1 MAGLVRP
8 RGTFAHAV
16 LIAWGLGQGLTLAA
30 TLELRFPLGR
40 VAYQTNETI
49 DLAVVRSDAAA
60 LAAGEL
66 RLTVTG
72 DDGST
77 LAFAFPAKAAA
88 VRDGQARAT
97 EHLHLNGRLLRP
109 GNYAVEVACDGAT
122 AQGKF
127 DLHSHVRKSS
137 FTIADW
143 SWHGEGG
150 RRHQVIGEG
159 SMGYNVTYKQ
169 ANGDASI
176 RGGLNFMRG
185 MVLGGAHQLDG
196 NLLNDWS
203 DPYVLREGRIR
214 ASREAMKDRTQPN
227 CIGVHFYDEPGLT
240 WNKHPETGEF
250 VPYNIPAQDRAWKGA
265 HGADAPQYHKVS
277 PNHPASVARW
287 REMNVWKQRFME
299 ACWKHVASGVNL
311 VRPDWLTAT
320 QTQYGWDAFSDGYYF
335 NIARALPV
343 INGHGWYSDVYWLNL
358 APPMASEFGRMRDWH
373 RPCWYMPTWWQ
384 MNTAHTRMEQAM
396 SFIQG
401 IEGMM
406 WPGSPAWAPSQ
417 DNGMPGIV
425 EMNRLM
431 LRLGPIFT
439 TMPVDRSPVAL
450 LYSISQGIESQVR
463 SGMKDTRY
471 SNGHIRTTLAF
482 YAASMRNQ
490 TPLLPVVEEDILDG
504 TVAASHK
511 AIILSKVEY
520 LDPRV
525 IRALEDYAAGGGKV
539 LLDNECKVEVKGA
552 EKLGLQMDYA
562 YHNQLEGRHGQEDY
576 TTLNFM
582 KNVEQLAKDLRKK
595 LAALGIAPVFACDSL
610 DILGRRQAFGDIE
623 YLFAV
628 NMSPDAEM
636 QWKNTVRGTMATI
649 CVPDDGRP
657 VYDAILGG
665 EAAGFEKKGKE
676 LRATLRFGVGQMRAF
691 ARTARPIGGVAVYP
705 PAVTRDY
712 VADAQAPMFVEVI
725 AALVDAKGQ
734 PLAGSAPMQVR
745 LVDPLGDARH
755 DLYRATDRGILRLRL
770 PLAANDPEGEWAVEV
785 TDLLAGTKG
794 TAKFTLAQP
803 RSAGAV
809 AGMTHRAV
817 MFGDDGAKVGDFFRR
832 HRRVTLITGSSEFNA
847 PAAQRLAENLK
858 LWGIECDVL
867 SAADVKKDAQPD
879 WGKKLGLSWAE
890 SFTVPGPCVLLGS
903 PDDNPIIKFLT
914 EKCMAGLMQKPTN
927 VLPYTPVKDV
937 FPGRGRGFVA
947 WQIDC
952 VGHGVESLACI
963 AYDAEGMSEAAGT
976 LFEAASNL
984 RPLTDWALPASSR
997 VAAAA
1002 KKQQTTPPIEV
1013 AWTARVPDRA
1023 VGMAA
1028 LPEGRVA
1035 VMAFDGT
1042 LTAFDQAGKKLW
1054 EKTSE
1059 RSGEHM
1065 AFAASP
1071 DGKTLVMS
1079 GGYWIVAFDA
1089 SGKELLDKKAFPDDR
1104 RQFVTALALSPAGE
1118 TIYAGTGDSCV
1129 IAFDRR
1135 GRRRWITQEPS
1146 WVEYTKVVEAY
1157 KAEVKAWERKKDPN
1171 APKPAPPVHRW
1182 PDPYRRVVL
1191 SSDGKMLLAAASKG
1205 AHLYDAAKGEFLGP
1219 LAGISGTYPIV
1230 ADGDGFL
1237 AHDGNKALQRISVAD
1252 RKVVKSIPLPAA
1264 QLVAL
1269 VPLPPLPPGEG
1280 RGEGSGDRAA
1290 PNPQRPSPSPLPKGE
1305 GRGWVL
1311 GTESDGAVRLFPA
1324 LADKLG
1330 EAVWTNAADTRI
1342 VKEVHS
1348 AGAATAVIYW
1358 GGTVRLLDAKGA
1370 LKAETL
1376 LPNDCSATALAG
1388 PRLVAT
1394 LADGRVVALKLD

>member
-1 MAGLVRP
+1 MPGAVRP
-8 RGTFAHAV
+8 RATLAYAV
-16 LIAWGLGQGLTLAA
+16 VIVWGLGQGLTLAA

-40 VAYQTNETI
+40 AAYQTNETI
-49 DLAVVRSDAAA
+49 DLAAVRSDAAA

-72 DDGST
+72 DDGSS
-77 LAFAFPAKAAA
+77 LSFAFPVEGAA

-97 EHLHLNGRLLRP
+97 EHLHLNARLLRP
-109 GNYAVEVACDGAT
+109 GNYTVEAACDGAT
-122 AQGKF
+122 AQGRL
-127 DLHSHVRKSS
+127 DVHSHLRKSS
-137 FTIADW
+137 FTITDW
-143 SWHGEGG
+143 SWHGETG
-150 RRHQVIGEG
+150 RRLQVIGEE

-169 ANGDASI
+169 ANGDESI
-176 RGGLNFMRG
+176 RGGLRFMRG
-185 MVLGGAHQLDG
+185 MVLGGAHQLDA
-196 NLLNDWS
+196 NLKNDWS

-240 WNKHPETGEF
+240 WNKHPETDEF
-250 VPYNIPAQDRAWKGA
+250 VPYNIAAQDRAWKGA
-265 HGADAPQYHKVS
+265 RGSDAPQYNKVA
-277 PNHPASVARW
+277 PNDPASVERW
-287 REMNVWKQRFME
+287 REMNRWKLGFME
-299 ACWKHVASGVNL
+299 ACWKHVSSGVNL

-320 QTQYGWDAFSDGYYF
+320 QSQYGWDAFSDGYYF
-335 NIARALPV
+335 NIARSLPV

-401 IEGMM
+401 LEGMM

-431 LRLGPIFT
+431 LRLGTVFT

-450 LYSISQGIESQVR
+450 LYSISQGIESQIR

-504 TVAASHK
+504 TVAANHK

-520 LDPRV
+520 LDPKV

-539 LLDNECKVEVKGA
+539 LLDNECKAEIKGA

-595 LAALGIAPVFACDSL
+595 LGALGIQPVFNCDSL
-610 DILGRRQAFGDIE
+610 DILGRRQAYGDIE

-636 QWKNTVRGTMATI
+636 HWKNTVRGTVATI
-649 CVPDDGRP
+649 GVPDDGRP
-657 VYDAILGG
+657 LYDAILGG
-665 EAAGFEKKGKE
+665 EAAGFERKGKE

-691 ARTARPIGGVAVYP
+691 ARTARPIGGVAVLP

-725 AALVDAKGQ
+725 ATLVDAKGQ

-755 DLYRATDRGILRLRL
+755 DLYRATDRGLLRLRL
-770 PLAANDPEGEWAVEV
+770 PLAANDPEGEWTIEV
-785 TDLLAGTKG
+785 IDLLAGAKG
-794 TAKFTLAQP
+794 TARFALAQP

-817 MFGDDGAKVGDFFRR
+817 MFGDDFDKTGGFFRR
-832 HRRVTLITGSSEFNA
+832 HRRVTLLTGSSDFNA

-858 LWGIECDVL
+858 LWGVECDIL
-867 SAADVKKDAQPD
+867 PAADAKKDPQPE
-879 WGKKLGLSWAE
+879 WAKTIGCTWSD
-890 SFTVPGPCVLLGS
+890 SFAVPGPCVLLGS
-903 PDDNPIIKFLT
+903 PDDNPILKFLT

-927 VLPYTPVKDV
+927 VLPYMPAKDV

-963 AYDAEGMSEAAGT
+963 AYDAEGMAEAAGT

-984 RPLTDWALPASSR
+984 RPLTEWVLPASSR
-997 VAAAA
+997 VVAAA
-1002 KKQQTTPPIEV
+1002 KKQQTTPPVEA
-1013 AWTARVPDRA
+1013 AWIAQVPDRA
-1023 VGMAA
+1023 IGMAA
-1028 LPEGRVA
+1028 LGVPPSGGLA
-1035 VMAFDGT
+1035 IATFDGT
-1042 LTAFDQAGKKLW
+1042 LTAFDAAGKKLW
-1054 EKTSE
+1054 EKTTE
-1059 RSGEHM
+1059 HSGEHM

-1071 DGKTLVMS
+1071 DGRTLVVS
-1079 GGYWIVAFDA
+1079 GGFWLAGFDA
-1089 SGKELLDKKAFPDDR
+1089 SGKELFDKKVFPDDR
-1104 RQFVTALALSPAGE
+1104 RQFVTTLAVAPDGE

-1146 WVEYTKVVEAY
+1146 WAEYTKAVEAF
-1157 KAEVKAWERKKDPN
+1157 KAEMRAWERKKDPN
-1171 APKPAPPVHRW
+1171 APDKPKPPNHRW
-1182 PDPYRRVVL
+1182 PDPCRRVVL
-1191 SSDGKMLLAAASKG
+1191 SSDGKTLLAAASKG

-1219 LAGISGTYPIV
+1219 IAGVNGVYPIL
-1230 ADGDGFL
+1230 AEADGFL
-1237 AHDGNKALQRISVAD
+1237 AHDGKKSVQRVSVAD
-1252 RKVVKSIPLPAA
+1252 RKVAKGVALPAA

-1269 VPLPPLPPGEG
+1269 VR
-1280 RGEGSGDRAA
+1280 RGD
-1290 PNPQRPSPSPLPKGE
+1290 
-1305 GRGWVL
+1305 GWLL
-1311 GTESDGAVRLFPA
+1311 GTESDGAVRLFSA
-1324 LADKLG
+1324 LPDKLG
-1330 EAVWTNAADTRI
+1330 EAVWTSVADTRI
-1342 VKEVHS
+1342 VKEVHA
-1348 AGAATAVIYW
+1348 AGDTTAVVYW
-1358 GGTVRLLDAKGA
+1358 GGTVRVLDAKGGV
-1370 LKAETL
+1370 KAETL

-1388 PRLVAT
+1388 GRLVAA
-1394 LADGRVVALKLD
+1394 LADGRVVALKLE